1 MRLWARVLLG
11 LWLAV
16 VPCCGAIWSET
27 VFADDNSSAVAS
39 TAGTISG
46 TITDQEGALVPGAK
60 VTITRD
66 GAAPVTVTADEMGR
80 FTVPGL
86 APGKYTVEAES
97 LGFSKASKVLV
108 VAAGKVQQVI
118 LALAIEVQQQQVEVS
133 GTETDA
139 SPENNGSAIV
149 IKGAALDSL
158 SEDSDEMTQQLQAI
172 AGSDPESGTQF
183 YVDGFTAGKL
193 PPKSSIREIRINQN
207 PYSAQYDQLGY
218 GRIEIFTKPGTD
230 KLHGDVWMRGNDS
243 PWNAQNPFVN
253 FQPAYHLFLFDGD
266 LNGPINKKASF
277 FTGAYGQNS
286 VNQAIV
292 NAVTLDT
299 TTLQQQSLV
308 QSISTPTTELYL
320 FPRVDWQWGERQTI
334 SLRYQLG
341 RNTQTNSG
349 VGQFALASQGLNI
362 DNTEQVLQ
370 FSDTQ
375 TYGAHVVNETR
386 FQYMRDRNNSTPVST
401 DVAVNVQGGF
411 TGGGNVAG
419 LTKDNQD
426 HYEFQDYLQMDVGK
440 HDLNM
445 GARLR
450 GVRDSNYSTANFNGQ
465 FTFASIAA
473 YQITEQALN
482 ICQQTPQNC
491 PTWDQIFAAGGG
503 ASQYIQS
510 FGNAGIVASMID
522 LGAYG
527 EDNWKV
533 TKDVTLSYGLR
544 FESQTQIHDHADF
557 GPRVGVAWAIPGEK
571 NKPPRAVI
579 RTGFGWF
586 YQRFPSAN
594 ILQAE
599 RQNGVTQTEAVVNNP
614 QFFPGTCT
622 GLTGNCAASSA
633 GAPTIYQINPE
644 LRAPYTMMGG
654 IGIDKPIGKLASVSA
669 TYMWSHGE
677 HLFLTR
683 NINAPLPGTYDPSDP
698 ESGTRPMGT
707 DENIY
712 EFESEGASGRN
723 RLAVNGNLHT
733 KHAGLF
739 GYYMLSKAEANT
751 SGVSSFPSN
760 GYDLHDDYG
769 RASYDYRQRL
779 FLGGFTRL
787 PWRFGINPFIVYQS
801 GAPFNITVGQDLNGD
816 TIFNDRPA
824 FATDLTRS
832 SVYATKWGTFDAA
845 PIAGQKIIPIDYG
858 KGPSLFIANLRV
870 NRTFNFGPVVPD
882 PAPPAPAPAKDAK
895 APAKPV
901 KKEIQR
907 RYTWGFAV
915 ASNNVLN
922 HRNLAAPVGV
932 LGSPLFGQSTS
943 LSSMFGAGSPDRTI
957 NIETFFQF

>member
-1 MRLWARVLLG
+1 MRVLPRVLIG

-16 VPCCGAIWSET
+16 VPCCGVVWCAT
-27 VFADDNSSAVAS
+27 AFAEDDSAAAS
-39 TAGTISG
+39 ASAAGTISG
-46 TITDQEGALVPGAK
+46 TVTDQEGALVPGAT
-60 VTITRD
+60 VTVART
-66 GAAPVTVTADEMGR
+66 GLAPVTVTADEMGR
-80 FTVPGL
+80 FTVAGL
-86 APGKYTVEAES
+86 APGRYTVAAAAP
-97 LGFSKASKVLV
+97 GFSKASKALV
-108 VAAGKVQQVI
+108 VAAGKLQQVT
-118 LALAIEVQQQQVEVS
+118 LALTIEVQQQQVEVS
-133 GTETDA
+133 GNETDA

-230 KLHGDVWMRGNDS
+230 KLHGDLWMRGNDS
-243 PWNAQNPFVN
+243 AWNAQNPFVT
-253 FQPAYHLFLFDGD
+253 FQPSYHLFLFDGD
-266 LNGPINKKASF
+266 LNGPINKKTSF
-277 FTGAYGQNS
+277 FMGAYGQNS
-286 VNQAIV
+286 VNEAIV
-292 NAVTLDT
+292 NAVILNPA
-299 TTLQQQSLV
+299 TLQPESFTQSV
-308 QSISTPTTELYL
+308 STPTTELNL
-320 FPRVDWQWGERQTI
+320 APRVDWQWGERQTI

-349 VGQFALASQGLNI
+349 VGQFALASQGLNL

-386 FQYMRDRNNSTPVST
+386 FQYMRDRNNTTPVST

-411 TGGGNVAG
+411 TSGGNAAG

-445 GARLR
+445 GGRLR
-450 GVRDSNYSTANFNGQ
+450 GVRDANNSTANFNGQ
-465 FTFASIAA
+465 FTFASVAA
-473 YQITEQALN
+473 YQITEQGL
-482 ICQQTPQNC
+482 QQGLSGA
-491 PTWDQIFAAGGG
+491 QIRAEGGG

-510 FGNAGIVASMID
+510 FGKSGVVASMLD
-522 LGAYG
+522 VGLYG

-557 GPRVGVAWAIPGEK
+557 APRVGVAWAIPGAK

-579 RTGFGWF
+579 RAGYGWF
-586 YQRFPSAN
+586 YQRFQSGN

-614 QFFPGTCT
+614 DFFPGTCS
-622 GLTGNCAASSA
+622 GLSGNCATSSA
-633 GAPTIYQINPE
+633 GSPTIYQINPE
-644 LRAPYTMMGG
+644 LRSPYTMMGG
-654 IGIDKPIGKLASVSA
+654 IGIDKPIGKYVSMSA
-669 TYMWSHGE
+669 TYMWSRGE

-683 NINAPLPGTYDPSDP
+683 NINAPLPGTYDPNDP
-698 ESGTRPMGT
+698 ESGTRPLGT

-712 EFESEGASGRN
+712 EYESEGASGRN
-723 RLAVNGNLHT
+723 RLSVNGNLHT
-733 KHAGLF
+733 MHAGIF

-751 SGVSSFPSN
+751 AGVGTFPSN
-760 GYDLHDDYG
+760 GYDLHADYG

-824 FATDLTRS
+824 FATDLSRP
-832 SVYATKWGTFDAA
+832 SVYATKWGTFDAE
-845 PIAGQKIIPIDYG
+845 PIAGQKIIPINYG
-858 KGPSLFIANLRV
+858 RGPGLFIANLRV

-882 PAPPAPAPAKDAK
+882 DNPPAPTPAKDAK

-907 RYTWGFAV
+907 KYTLGFAV

-943 LSSMFGAGSPDRTI
+943 LSSMFGAGSPDRTV
-957 NIETFFQF
+957 NIETFFEF

>member
-1 MRLWARVLLG
+1 
-11 LWLAV
+11 
-16 VPCCGAIWSET
+16 
-27 VFADDNSSAVAS
+27 
-39 TAGTISG
+39 
-46 TITDQEGALVPGAK
+46 
-60 VTITRD
+60 
-66 GAAPVTVTADEMGR
+66 
-80 FTVPGL
+80 
-86 APGKYTVEAES
+86 
-97 LGFSKASKVLV
+97 
-108 VAAGKVQQVI
+108 
-118 LALAIEVQQQQVEVS
+118 
-133 GTETDA
+133 
-139 SPENNGSAIV
+139 
-149 IKGAALDSL
+149 
-158 SEDSDEMTQQLQAI
+158 
-172 AGSDPESGTQF
+172 
-183 YVDGFTAGKL
+183 
-193 PPKSSIREIRINQN
+193 
-207 PYSAQYDQLGY
+207 
-218 GRIEIFTKPGTD
+218 
-230 KLHGDVWMRGNDS
+230 MRGNDS
-243 PWNAQNPFVN
+243 AWNAQNPFVT

-266 LNGPINKKASF
+266 LNGPISKKTSF
-277 FTGAYGQNS
+277 FMGAYGQNS

-292 NAVTLDT
+292 NAVILDP
-299 TTLQQQSLV
+299 TTLQPESFTQSV
-308 QSISTPTTELYL
+308 STPTTELSL
-320 FPRVDWQWGERQTI
+320 APRVDWQWGERQTI

-349 VGQFALASQGLNI
+349 VGQFALASQGLNL

-386 FQYMRDRNNSTPVST
+386 FQYMRDRNNSTPVSS

-411 TGGGNVAG
+411 TSGGNIAG

-445 GARLR
+445 GGRLR
-450 GVRDSNYSTANFNGQ
+450 GVRDANNSTANFNGQ
-465 FTFASIAA
+465 FTFASVAA
-473 YQITEQALN
+473 YQITEQGL
-482 ICQQTPQNC
+482 QQGLSGPQ
-491 PTWDQIFAAGGG
+491 IRAAGGG

-510 FGNAGIVASMID
+510 FGKSGVVASMID
-522 LGAYG
+522 LGLYG

-544 FESQTQIHDHADF
+544 FESQTQIHDHADW
-557 GPRVGVAWAIPGEK
+557 GPRMGVAWAVPGAK

-579 RTGFGWF
+579 RAGYGWF
-586 YQRFPSAN
+586 YQRFQSGN

-614 QFFPGTCT
+614 DFFPGTCS
-622 GLTGNCAASSA
+622 GLSGNCAASSA
-633 GAPTIYQINPE
+633 GSPTIYQINPE
-644 LRAPYTMMGG
+644 LRSPYTMMGG
-654 IGIDKPIGKLASVSA
+654 VGIDKPIGKYVSMSA
-669 TYMWSHGE
+669 TYMWSRGE

-683 NINAPLPGTYDPSDP
+683 NINAPLPGTYDPNDP
-698 ESGTRPMGT
+698 ESGTRPLGT

-712 EFESEGASGRN
+712 EYESDGASGRN
-723 RLAVNGNLHT
+723 RLAVNGNLHA
-733 KHAGLF
+733 KHAGIF

-751 SGVSSFPSN
+751 AGVGTFPSN
-760 GYDLHDDYG
+760 GYDLHADYG

-824 FATDLTRS
+824 FATDLSRS
-832 SVYATKWGTFDAA
+832 SVYVTKWGTFDAD
-845 PIAGQKIIPIDYG
+845 PIAGQKIIPINYG
-858 KGPSLFIANLRV
+858 TGPGLFIANLRV

-882 PAPPAPAPAKDAK
+882 EDPPAPAPAKDAK

-907 RYTWGFAV
+907 KYTLGFAV

-943 LSSMFGAGSPDRTI
+943 LSSMFGAGSPDRTV
-957 NIETFFQF
+957 NIETFFEF